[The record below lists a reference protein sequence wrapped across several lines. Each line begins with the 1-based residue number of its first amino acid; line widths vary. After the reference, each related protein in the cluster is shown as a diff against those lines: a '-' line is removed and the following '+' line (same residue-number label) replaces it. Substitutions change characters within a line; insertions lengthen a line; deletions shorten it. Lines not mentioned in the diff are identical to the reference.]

1 MSYQQPQPPPP
12 PGSKGGGAQP
22 AGEGRPQTLYT
33 LLQVDPSA
41 HPTIIRYAYRYLAGI
56 YHPDNA
62 DTGNAEAFRVI
73 QEAWKTLADT
83 GRRMAYDAQ
92 IGLAGTADAV
102 TAVEKAA
109 GKTKAAPRF
118 TFDRNANAL
127 SYNEVE
133 LRLAILQLLLDAR
146 KKRVQTGGLSAK
158 GLMDVLNIG
167 MEEAE
172 YALWYLRE
180 KKLIER
186 QEAQFMISVGGVDYL
201 VDSLTKSTIV
211 DQTTKS
217 PLAAAGVQ
225 LPARIET

>member
-1 MSYQQPQPPPP
+1 MSYQQPPPPP
-12 PGSKGGGAQP
+12 QPGGPQP
-22 AGEGRPQTLYT
+22 EAKAQTLYT

-62 DTGNAEAFRVI
+62 DTGNAEAFRII
-73 QEAWKTLADT
+73 QEAWKTLSDT

-92 IGLAGTADAV
+92 IGLSNQEAAV
-102 TAVEKAA
+102 DKLAA
-109 GKTKAAPRF
+109 STSGVKSTMPRF
-118 TFDRNANAL
+118 TFDKNANAL

-133 LRLAILQLLLDAR
+133 MRLAILQLLLDAR

-167 MEEAE
+167 MEEIE
-172 YALWYLRE
+172 YVLWYLRE
-180 KKLIER
+180 KGLVIR
-186 QEAQFMISVGGVDYL
+186 QEAQFMIAVQGVDYL

-211 DQTTKS
+211 DSTTRS
-217 PLAAAGVQ
+217 PASGGAQ
-225 LPARIET
+225 LPAKINN

>member
-1 MSYQQPQPPPP
+1 M
-12 PGSKGGGAQP
+12 AQHTQE
-22 AGEGRPQTLYT
+22 ARPQTLYT

-73 QEAWKTLADT
+73 QEAWKTLSDT

-92 IGLAGTADAV
+92 IGVGGADPAS
-102 TAVEKAA
+102 ALEKAA
-109 GKTKAAPRF
+109 GVKQKAGPRF

-133 LRLAILQLLLDAR
+133 LRLAILQQLLDAR
-146 KKRVQTGGLSAK
+146 KKRVQTGGQSAK
-158 GLMDVLNIG
+158 QLMDVLNIG
-167 MEEAE
+167 IEEIE

-180 KKLIER
+180 KKLVER
-186 QEAQFMISVGGVDYL
+186 QEAQFMISVHGVDYL

-211 DQTTKS
+211 DSTTKS
-217 PLAAAGVQ
+217 PLQNAGVQ
-225 LPARIET
+225 LPAKLD

>member
-1 MSYQQPQPPPP
+1 MSYQQPPPPP
-12 PGSKGGGAQP
+12 QPGAP
-22 AGEGRPQTLYT
+22 APEAKAQTLYT

-62 DTGNAEAFRVI
+62 DTGNAEAFRII
-73 QEAWKTLADT
+73 QEAWKTLSDT

-92 IGLAGTADAV
+92 IGLSNQEAAV
-102 TAVEKAA
+102 DKLAA
-109 GKTKAAPRF
+109 SGSGGAKSSMPRF
-118 TFDRNANAL
+118 TFDKNANAL

-158 GLMDVLNIG
+158 QLMDVLNIG
-167 MEEAE
+167 MEETE
-172 YALWYLRE
+172 FVLWYLRE
-180 KKLIER
+180 KGLIIR
-186 QEAQFMISVGGVDYL
+186 QEAQFMIAVTGVDYL

-211 DQTTKS
+211 DNTTRS
-217 PLAAAGVQ
+217 PLSATGAQ
-225 LPARIET
+225 LPARIQ